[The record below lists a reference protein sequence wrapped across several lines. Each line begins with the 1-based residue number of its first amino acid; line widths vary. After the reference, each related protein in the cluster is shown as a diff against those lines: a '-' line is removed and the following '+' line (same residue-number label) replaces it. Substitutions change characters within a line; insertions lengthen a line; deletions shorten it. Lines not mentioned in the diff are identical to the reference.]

1 MRTILTKQVH
11 RLKLTIPFVLLL
23 LISATEVFSQAAPQ
37 TITRAQFL
45 ASPLNIQRK
54 YVQNMPD
61 DFLVQ
66 DLVNYPV
73 SRTPDATPRP
83 GVTYMTV
90 YDFYYNVF
98 PGVRL
103 DALNDPQ
110 HYSIARDSLTIPTPR
125 IAAPAPHQTQKKD

>member
-1 MRTILTKQVH
+1 
-11 RLKLTIPFVLLL
+11 
-23 LISATEVFSQAAPQ
+23 
-37 TITRAQFL
+37 
-45 ASPLNIQRK
+45 
-54 YVQNMPD
+54 MPD
-61 DFLVQ
+61 DFVVH

-73 SRTPDATPRP
+73 SRTPDDTPRP

-90 YDFYYNVF
+90 YDFYYNVL

-125 IAAPAPHQTQKKD
+125 IAAPAPYQTDVKN